1 MAAFVQGVSQHPS
14 AREAVAEVVG
24 QLLEGLVGEEPD
36 LLAVFAS
43 PDHLGAFGDIATAL
57 DQLCRP
63 AVLVGCAAS
72 GIVGGPHEI
81 EEGPAIAA
89 LGGRLP
95 ATRLTPVAL
104 DFLDTPDGPTV
115 LGWPDGSDGEGGTDG
130 VEGPATGSLMVLL
143 ADPFSFPTDAFLAR
157 LNEAQPGLTVIGG
170 LASAARGPGGN
181 RLVVGGRALG
191 EVRERTGGAVG
202 VLLDGGVSVQTIVSQ
217 GCRPIGRPYVVTRGE
232 RHWIQE
238 LGGRPALERLREMV
252 AEASEEERELLQR
265 GPHIGRVVDERKLDF
280 ARGDFL
286 VRNVMGADQRSGA
299 VAVGD
304 AVEVGQTIQFH
315 VRDADSA
322 DEDLREMLTGTRAD
336 AALLFTCNGRGSH
349 LFGEPDHDAGLVDRL
364 LGPLPIAGFCCAG
377 EMGPVGGRNF
387 LHGYT
392 ASLAL
397 FQG

>member
-1 MAAFVQGVSQHPS
+1 MASFVQGMSQHPS
-14 AREAVAEVVG
+14 AREAVAEVAG
-24 QLLEGLVGEEPD
+24 QLLDGLGGDEPS

-43 PDHLGAFGDIATAL
+43 PQHVAAFGDIARTL
-57 DQLCRP
+57 ESLCRP
-63 AVLVGCAAS
+63 TVLLGCTAY
-72 GIVGGPHEI
+72 GVVGGAHEV
-81 EEGPAIAA
+81 EEGPAITA
-89 LGGRLP
+89 LAGVLP
-95 ATRLTPVAL
+95 GTRLVPVGL
-104 DFLDTPDGPTV
+104 EFLDTPDGPTV
-115 LGWPDGSDGEGGTDG
+115 LGWPDGDGEA
-130 VEGPATGSLMVLL
+130 EGPATGSLMVLL

-157 LNEAQPGLTVIGG
+157 LNEAEPDLAVIGG
-170 LASAARGPGGN
+170 LASSARGPGGN
-181 RLVVGGRALG
+181 RLVVGGTAQG
-191 EVRERTGGAVG
+191 EVDLRTTGAVG
-202 VLLDGGVSVQTIVSQ
+202 VLLDGGVSVHTVVSQ
-217 GCRPIGRPYVVTRGE
+217 GCRPIGRPYVVTKAE

-265 GPHIGRVVDERKLDF
+265 GPHIGRVVDERKLEF

-304 AVEVGQTIQFH
+304 AIEVGQTIQFH

-322 DEDLREMLTGTRAD
+322 DEDLRELLTGARAD
-336 AALLFTCNGRGSH
+336 AALVFTCNGRGSH
-349 LFGEPDHDAGLVDRL
+349 MFGEPDHDAGLIERM
-364 LGPLPIAGFCCAG
+364 LGPLPVAGFFCAG

-387 LHGYT
+387 LHGFT